1 MSLNSAN
8 ILIVDDIE
16 DNRIVLSRLVKIQGH
31 VPILAEDGL
40 IAFEKLKEQDID
52 LVLLDI
58 MMPNIDG
65 YEVLSH
71 IKDTVAWRHI
81 PVIMITAL
89 DDVDSAV
96 NCIEI
101 GAQDYLTKPFKTV
114 LLRAKITSCL
124 ERKFWHDK
132 EKDYLRQIEQAKS
145 QLEEQ
150 VQKKTREL
158 AETNKKLEVL
168 VKAKGDAIKIAYYG
182 FHSSIQDL
190 FKRTARVPLE
200 EVNELMKTIRK
211 SAQIDS
217 TTIMLVFEIK
227 SVQDILK
234 TAINSATEFAQFRH
248 VKIGKLPKCGR
259 QSLEPDML
267 DTMSIVDNDIEQDS
281 LRNDLSAL
289 TVDDKNSLQQK
300 KMCAD
305 ALTDILKVAI
315 KFSNYDNSIELS
327 CEPLQDELVIG
338 IHATGCIIRE
348 AEIADFFTIPT
359 LEHKI
364 APGRY
369 PGTAA
374 ATAKNIIEL
383 LGGSLTVENRDTT
396 GVSFIIK
403 LRRDNL

>member
-1 MSLNSAN
+1 MSQNCAN
-8 ILIVDDIE
+8 ILIVDDID
-16 DNRIVLSRLVKIQGH
+16 DNRIVLSRLVKRQGH
-31 VPILAEDGL
+31 IPILAEDGL

-71 IKDTVAWRHI
+71 IEDTVTLRHI

-96 NCIEI
+96 NCIKI
-101 GAQDYLTKPFKTV
+101 GAQDYLTKPFRPV

-132 EKDYLRQIEQAKS
+132 EEDYRRQIEEAKS

-158 AETNKKLEVL
+158 AETNEKLEAL
-168 VKAKGDAIKIAYYG
+168 VKAKGDALKLIYYG

-190 FKRTARVPLE
+190 FKKTIKAPLE
-200 EVNELMKTIRK
+200 EVNELMDTIRQ

-217 TTIMLVFEIK
+217 TTVMLVFEIR
-227 SVQDILK
+227 SVQEILK
-234 TAINSATEFAQFRH
+234 TAINSATEFAQSRH
-248 VKIGKLPKCGR
+248 VKIGPLPKCGK
-259 QSLEPDML
+259 QSLESEML
-267 DTMSIVDNDIEQDS
+267 DTMTIVDNDIEQDS
-281 LRNDLSAL
+281 LRANPSAL

-305 ALTDILKVAI
+305 ALTDILKVAV
-315 KFSNYDNSIELS
+315 KFSNYENLIELS

-338 IHATGCIIRE
+338 IHATGRIIRE
-348 AEIADFFTIPT
+348 TEITDFFTIPT
-359 LEHKI
+359 MEYKI
-364 APGRY
+364 TPGRY

-383 LGGSLTVENRDTT
+383 LGGSLTVENRNST
-396 GVSFIIK
+396 GISFIVK

>member
-1 MSLNSAN
+1 MSQNSAN
-8 ILIVDDIE
+8 ILIVDDID
-16 DNRIVLSRLVKIQGH
+16 DNRIVLSRLVKRQGH
-31 VPILAEDGL
+31 IPILAEDGL

-71 IKDTVAWRHI
+71 IEDTVALRHI

-96 NCIEI
+96 NCIKI
-101 GAQDYLTKPFKTV
+101 GAQDYLTKPFKPV

-132 EKDYLRQIEQAKS
+132 EEDYRRQIEESKS

-150 VQKKTREL
+150 VQKKTKEL
-158 AETNKKLEVL
+158 AETNEKLEAL
-168 VKAKGDAIKIAYYG
+168 VKAKGDALKLIYYG

-190 FKRTARVPLE
+190 FKKTIKVPLE
-200 EVNELMKTIRK
+200 EVNELMDTIRQ

-217 TTIMLVFEIK
+217 TTVMLVFEIK
-227 SVQDILK
+227 SVQEILK
-234 TAINSATEFAQFRH
+234 TAINSATEFAQSRH

-259 QSLEPDML
+259 QNLESEML
-267 DTMSIVDNDIEQDS
+267 DTMTIVDNDIEQDS
-281 LRNDLSAL
+281 LRNSPSSL
-289 TVDDKNSLQQK
+289 TIDDKNSLQQK

-305 ALTDILKVAI
+305 ALTDILKVAV
-315 KFSNYDNSIELS
+315 KFSNYENSIELS
-327 CEPLQDELVIG
+327 CEPLQNELVIG
-338 IHATGCIIRE
+338 IHATGRIIRE

-359 LEHKI
+359 MEHKI
-364 APGRY
+364 TPGRY

-383 LGGSLTVENRDTT
+383 LGGSLIVENRNST
-396 GVSFIIK
+396 GISFIVK

>member
-1 MSLNSAN
+1 MSQAN
-8 ILIVDDIE
+8 ILIVDDVE
-16 DNRIVLSRLVKIQGH
+16 DNRIVLSRLVKRLGH

-40 IAFEKLKEQDID
+40 IAFEKLNEHEID

-71 IKDTVAWRHI
+71 IEDTVALRHI

-96 NCIEI
+96 NCIKV
-101 GAQDYLTKPFKTV
+101 GAQDYLTKPFKPV

-132 EKDYLRQIEQAKS
+132 EEDYLRQIEEAKS
-145 QLEEQ
+145 QLEKQ

-158 AETNKKLEVL
+158 AETNEKLETVL
-168 VKAKGDAIKIAYYG
+168 KAKGDALKLIYYG

-190 FKRTARVPLE
+190 FKKTLKAPLE
-200 EVNELMKTIRK
+200 EVNELMDTIRQ

-217 TTIMLVFEIK
+217 TTVMLVFEIK
-227 SVQDILK
+227 SVQEILK
-234 TAINSATEFAQFRH
+234 TAISAATESAQLRH
-248 VKIGKLPKCGR
+248 VKIGPLPKCGR
-259 QSLEPDML
+259 QSLDSEIL
-267 DTMSIVDNDIEQDS
+267 DTMTMVDNDIEDS
-281 LRNDLSAL
+281 LINIPSAL
-289 TVDDKNSLQQK
+289 VDDKNSLQQK

-305 ALTDILKVAI
+305 ALTDILKIAI

-327 CEPLQDELVIG
+327 CEPLKEELVIG
-338 IHATGCIIRE
+338 IHATGRIIRE
-348 AEIADFFTIPT
+348 NEIADFFTIPT
-359 LEHKI
+359 VEHQI
-364 APGRY
+364 TPGRY

-383 LGGSLTVENRDTT
+383 IGGSLTVENRNST
-396 GVSFIIK
+396 GISFIVK